1 MGLFRYIGLACKM
14 VDKTFVRNFRAN
26 NFDTRLL
33 KRVAKQ
39 TDEVGFLLS
48 RLIEIVVDL
57 SIFIFLG
64 HLLCPGIYDC
74 PTPPGGFYCPNI
86 VGNTHQWNSG
96 YVGPHA

>member
-1 MGLFRYIGLACKM
+1 M

-48 RLIEIVVDL
+48 
-57 SIFIFLG
+57 
-64 HLLCPGIYDC
+64 GINR
-74 PTPPGGFYCPNI
+74 NI
-86 VGNTHQWNSG
+86 C
-96 YVGPHA
+96 

>member
-39 TDEVGFLLS
+39 TDEVGFLLF
-48 RLIEIVVDL
+48 EI
-57 SIFIFLG
+57 
-64 HLLCPGIYDC
+64 
-74 PTPPGGFYCPNI
+74 NR
-86 VGNTHQWNSG
+86 NSC
-96 YVGPHA
+96 